1 MIYRVVLGLEPAIPK
16 TLRFA
21 AISHRGDRATAI
33 VEADASFRPLQSG

>member
-1 MIYRVVLGLEPAIPK
+1 VVLELEPAIPK

-21 AISHRGDRATAI
+21 ATSHLGDGRAGI